1 MKNVVRLETCCTLI
15 ARDIGWMQGITN
27 TAGAIPGVLGV
38 ALVGI
43 IFDQTHSWNLA
54 LFAPSIF
61 FYLTGIMVWNVFAS
75 SEPQTFTS

>member
-43 IFDQTHSWNLA
+43 IFDQTHSWNVRKK
-54 LFAPSIF
+54 P
-61 FYLTGIMVWNVFAS
+61 
-75 SEPQTFTS
+75 